1 MTDSLRRT
9 EYYYGKDNVLQNVA
23 VWEFPEDKIAEPAP
37 GATKYWLIFIH
48 GGAWRDPR
56 STFSE
61 AEPTINALLDPSSRW
76 HIPDAP
82 SRVAGFASLNYRLSP
97 HPSFTQ
103 DAATTP
109 SFATRTARHP
119 DHLADVLTGLRFLQ
133 RRLGLGGDYVLFGH
147 SAGAMLAYQALLGTA
162 CLGGA
167 DLSSSSSSAADDVTL
182 PAAVVGFEGIYD
194 LVGLDGRMGGGY
206 AGFMEAAFGADRGAW
221 RDASPATAKGSFGAW
236 TGGRGPR
243 LAVLAQSVGDE
254 LVDMPEV
261 GTMEGRL
268 REDGVRD
275 LLVFRDLEGGHFD
288 VLNDGSFARVL
299 IKTLEELGRLKS
311 LEK

>member
-1 MTDSLRRT
+1 MTESLKRT

-23 VWEFPEDKIAEPAP
+23 VWEFPEDKIADPAT
-37 GATKYWLIFIH
+37 GAPKPWLIFIH

-61 AEPTINALLDPSSRW
+61 AEPTINTLLDPSSQW

-82 SRVAGFASLNYRLSP
+82 SRVAGFASINYRLSP
-97 HPSFTQ
+97 HPSFSQ
-103 DAATTP
+103 DTATTP
-109 SFATRTARHP
+109 SFATRSARHP
-119 DHLADVLTGLRFLQ
+119 DHLVDVLSGLRFLQ
-133 RRLGLGGDYVLFGH
+133 RRLGFVDGGYVLFGH
-147 SAGAMLAYQALLGTA
+147 SAGAFLAYQALLGPE
-162 CLGGA
+162 CLTGGGE
-167 DLSSSSSSAADDVTL
+167 SSGVSL

-206 AGFMEAAFGADRGAW
+206 AGFMEAAFGTDRDAW
-221 RDASPATAKGSFGAW
+221 RHASPATA
-236 TGGRGPR
+236 GGNFRDWADREGPR

-261 GTMEGRL
+261 ETMERRL
-268 REDGVRD
+268 KEDGVQN
-275 LLVFRDLEGGHFD
+275 LLVFKDLKGGHFD

-299 IKTLEELGRLKS
+299 VKTLEELDRLKS
-311 LEK
+311 LEKGR